1 MQFVSPRVR
10 IQLGGELILGRA
22 RESLGGGLVWS
33 AILVLLLTLAIA
45 RSTAAA
51 GWVGGIDVITPIA
64 LAGAVLVGVLALL
77 PIPWPAGIGTG
88 LALAPVV
95 AWNGAATAIH
105 LAHPLDGDIA
115 GPAGVSMHPLTVWWS
130 RIADGSAGTDPSFYL
145 FLICVL
151 MWVTGGWLS
160 WCVLR
165 WRKPMLGLIP
175 GAAAFATNL
184 LNDIVPGDQNGYT
197 LSVLVLTLALLLWSN
212 YTGSIVS
219 ADRAHVKLTG
229 DAKWDFWESGLV
241 AMAALIVLGIML
253 PPLSTVDRTADAQ
266 SSLFTSW
273 AVLQQRLSHPGIFTS
288 NGSGIT
294 GTTGFSTDV
303 PLDGALTRTRDT
315 VFTYTVVG
323 TYAGPRYFRGVDV
336 TVTDA
341 GRWRYAGLSGI
352 NVPVHKDQAPTYGED
367 YQALAEA
374 GFDIR
379 MLRPPIGNAN
389 ILFYPDELVWVDRES
404 SASQVPLKVDTFGQL
419 MSIDRLS
426 TLSPPTSSGSYK
438 VAVQYSTATEA
449 QLRAAG
455 TSYPDW
461 VQQFATL
468 PSTYRSPAVL
478 ARIHA
483 LAQSIVNQAGA
494 VTPYDQAT
502 AIEVYLRGNFT
513 YTLTPPRTPAGRDP
527 IDYFLFDSKK
537 GYCEFFASAMGDM
550 LRSLGIPTRLV
561 NGFGPGQFDQASHS
575 WVVLGDDAHTWVE
588 SYFPTFGW
596 MPFEPTPASGGYTQ
610 ITRGTSGENLCV
622 RDNGC
627 ALSAGGSTA
636 GGVGLVGP
644 GHPDA
649 KQGGGSLPGGV
660 SSFALHIPDASILTK
675 VVAILLAIVLLL
687 LAAVTRYLR
696 PRTVMTVWKRTLSLA
711 SLAGAEPRPGETPLE
726 LGRRLQRTFPEA
738 AEPVGA
744 LTTSFVVAAYAPP
757 DEASTTRASV
767 MEAWSALR
775 PLMLRRVFAR
785 FRPNRA

>member
-1 MQFVSPRVR
+1 MQFVSPRER
-10 IQLGGELILGRA
+10 IQLGGVHFLDRA
-22 RESLGGGLVWS
+22 RHSLGGGLVWS

-64 LAGAVLVGVLALL
+64 LAAAVLVGVLAVL
-77 PIPWPAGIGTG
+77 PIPWPAGIGVG
-88 LALAPVV
+88 LLLAPVV

-105 LAHPLDGDIA
+105 VAHPLDGNLV
-115 GPAGVSMHPLTVWWS
+115 GPAGVSIHPLTIWWS
-130 RIADGSAGTDPSFYL
+130 RIADGSAGSDSSFYL
-145 FLICVL
+145 FLICAL

-165 WRKPMLGLIP
+165 WRKPLLGLIP

-184 LNDIVPGDQNGYT
+184 LNDVVSGDQNGYT
-197 LSVLVLTLALLLWSN
+197 LAVLVLTLALMLWSN

-219 ADRAHVKLTG
+219 ADRARVRLTG
-229 DAKWDFWESGLV
+229 DARWDFWESGLV
-241 AMAALIVLGIML
+241 AMAGLIVLGIML
-253 PPLSTVDRTADAQ
+253 PPLSTVDRTVDAE
-266 SSLFTSW
+266 SSLFTNW
-273 AVLQQRLSHPGIFTS
+273 AVLQQRLNHPGVFTS

-303 PLDGALTRTRDT
+303 PLNGALVRTKDI
-315 VFTYTVVG
+315 VFTYTQVG
-323 TYAGPRYFRGVDV
+323 NYAGPKYFRGVDV
-336 TVTDA
+336 TVTD
-341 GRWRYAGLSGI
+341 GGKWRYAGLGGL
-352 NVPVHKDQAPTYGED
+352 NVPVHKDQVPTYGED
-367 YQALAEA
+367 YFALAEA

-389 ILFYPDELVWVDRES
+389 ILFYPDELLWVDRES
-404 SASQVPLKVDTFGQL
+404 SASQVPLMVDTFGQL
-419 MSIDRLS
+419 MTLDRLS

-438 VAVQYSTATEA
+438 VAVQYSTATVA
-449 QLRAAG
+449 QLQAAG

-461 VQQFATL
+461 TQQFATL
-468 PSTYRSPAVL
+468 PPTYRSPAVL

-483 LAQSIVNQAGA
+483 LAQSIVDQAGA
-494 VTPYDQAT
+494 VTPYDEAT
-502 AIEVYLRGNFT
+502 AIEVYLRGNFA
-513 YTLTPPRTPAGRDP
+513 YTLAPPAIPPGRDP
-527 IDYFLFDSKK
+527 IDYFLFDSKQ

-561 NGFGPGQFDQASHS
+561 NGFGPGNYDQASHS
-575 WVVLGDDAHTWVE
+575 WLVRADDAHTWVE

-596 MPFEPTPASGGYTQ
+596 IPFEPTPAAGGYTQ

-627 ALSAGGSTA
+627 DVTT
-636 GGVGLVGP
+636 GGVTTGGVPIP
-644 GHPDA
+644 GAGRPGVN
-649 KQGGGSLPGGV
+649 QGGGGLTTGG
-660 SSFALHIPDASILTK
+660 SSFALHVPDASTLTK

-687 LAAVTRYLR
+687 VAAATRYLR
-696 PRTVMTVWKRTLSLA
+696 PRTVMAVWKRTLSLA
-711 SLAGAEPRPGETPLE
+711 SLAGAERRPGETPLE

-744 LTTSFVVAAYAPP
+744 LATGFVVAAYAPP
-757 DEASTTRASV
+757 DEASSSRTSV
-767 MEAWSALR
+767 MEAWTALR

>member
-1 MQFVSPRVR
+1 MQFVSPRER
-10 IQLGGELILGRA
+10 IQLGGEQILGRA
-22 RESLGGGLVWS
+22 RESLGGGLAWS

-51 GWVGGIDVITPIA
+51 AWVGGIDVITPIA

-77 PIPWPAGIGTG
+77 PIPWPAGIGAG
-88 LALAPVV
+88 LILAPVV

-115 GPAGVSMHPLTVWWS
+115 GPAGISLHPLTVWWS
-130 RIADGSAGTDPSFYL
+130 RIADGSAGTDPSLYL
-145 FLICVL
+145 FLICAL

-184 LNDIVPGDQNGYT
+184 LNDVVPGDQNGYT
-197 LSVLVLTLALLLWSN
+197 LTVLVLTLALMLWSN

-219 ADRAHVKLTG
+219 AERAHVKLTG
-229 DAKWDFWESGLV
+229 DARWDFWESGLV

-273 AVLQQRLSHPGIFTS
+273 AVLQQRLNHPGVFTS
-288 NGSGIT
+288 NGSGST

-303 PLDGALTRTRDT
+303 PLNGALVRTKDV
-315 VFTYTVVG
+315 VFTYTQVG
-323 TYAGPRYFRGVDV
+323 TYAGPKYFRGVDV
-336 TVTDA
+336 TVTA
-341 GRWRYAGLSGI
+341 GGEWRYAGLSGL
-352 NVPVHKDQAPTYGED
+352 NVPVHKDQVPTYGED

-379 MLRPPIGNAN
+379 MQRPPIGNAN
-389 ILFYPDELVWVDRES
+389 ILFYPDELLWVDRES
-404 SASQVPLKVDTFGQL
+404 SASQVPLSVDTFGQL
-419 MSIDRLS
+419 MTIDRLS

-449 QLRAAG
+449 QLKAAG

-461 VQQFATL
+461 VRQLATL
-468 PSTYRSPAVL
+468 PPTYRSPDVQ
-478 ARIHA
+478 ARIHT
-483 LAQSIVNQAGA
+483 LAQSIVAQAGA
-494 VTPYDQAT
+494 VNPYDEAT
-502 AIEVYLRGNFT
+502 AIELYLRDNFT
-513 YTLTPPRTPAGRDP
+513 YTLTTATPPGRDS

-537 GYCEFFASAMGDM
+537 GYCEFFATAMGDM

-561 NGFGPGQFDQASHS
+561 NGFGPGQYDQASHS
-575 WVVLGDDAHTWVE
+575 WVVHGDDAHTWVE

-596 MPFEPTPASGGYTQ
+596 IPFEPTPASGGYTQ
-610 ITRGTSGENLCV
+610 ITRGTSGENVCV

-627 ALSAGGSTA
+627 DVSAGGVTA
-636 GGVGLVGP
+636 GGVGVVGG
-644 GHPDA
+644 GHQA
-649 KQGGGSLPGGV
+649 ANQGGGGLPGGG
-660 SSFALHIPDASILTK
+660 SSIRLHIPDASTLTK

-687 LAAVTRYLR
+687 LAAATRYLR
-696 PRTVMTVWKRTLSLA
+696 PRTVMAVWRRTLSLA
-711 SLAGAEPRPGETPLE
+711 SLAGAERRPGETPLE

-744 LTTSFVVAAYAPP
+744 LATGFVVAAYAPP
-757 DEASTTRASV
+757 EEASSSRASV
-767 MEAWSALR
+767 MEAWTALR

-785 FRPNRA
+785 FRPDRA